1 MKEKLK
7 KIDNKWVRLI
17 VFVIVAVNSGFMMA
31 GYELL
36 PFDNDQIVVGLSV
49 VAMVVSELWN
59 HWKNNSY
66 TNSAKVAD
74 GMLRDDKQNKKLK
87 FKG

>member
-1 MKEKLK
+1 MKEKLQ
-7 KIDNKWVRLI
+7 KINNKWVRLV

-36 PFDNDQIVVGLSV
+36 PFDNDQIVTGLSIF
-49 VAMVVSELWN
+49 AMILSEIWN

-66 TNSAKVAD
+66 TGEAQEAD
-74 GMLRDDKQNKKLK
+74 RILKASKDDKARWK
-87 FKG
+87 